1 MTYFEIPIEKL
12 PHRNVADVLLITAT
26 PTETERVHE
35 QLDLICDGG
44 ILKVNDNNR
53 QIYYLGKCNGYNVVH
68 CQCGSMGT
76 QGEKSSIL
84 TTSEAIQTWSSIK
97 CVIMVGIA
105 FGMYEEDGQRFSD
118 VLVASKIYP
127 YENQRLNK
135 DNSIDYRGEFA
146 SSNQKLLDAFSVVS
160 DKWKWNNL
168 SSEKTKI
175 EICPLLSG
183 EKLVDNLSQ
192 RNKLKSSFPDCRGGE
207 MEGIGI
213 ASVCKRYEK
222 PWILLK
228 GICDFA
234 DGNKGENKK
243 EKQKDAASAAI
254 HACMMA
260 FNTDNFASLIGE
272 KIEFRYSDEDIDLNK
287 VFFVHYDVECEP
299 YYIVR
304 QLDSVIFPYLKKKSC
319 WVHGKSGIGKSE
331 LLTRNLLYN
340 NLNVVYVDL
349 SLCDKSDSDIAFTK
363 IYDSIC
369 DSLGHDSEQNLPY
382 EELIKAMAKLLN
394 DKFSHGYI
402 YLLIDEIPYSDKQ
415 VFSSFVDKVCAMIKF
430 IGRNFRTVN
439 VYFMLSSIVSPLE
452 ILGDINV
459 INKYSQHIKF
469 IEIGDWSFDECHELI
484 DRLANSSGLKIRE
497 EMIEKLI
504 THAEFSPR
512 TIKKVLQEARAID
525 VFEINEA
532 IINQLT

>member
-1 MTYFEIPIEKL
+1 
-12 PHRNVADVLLITAT
+12 
-26 PTETERVHE
+26 
-35 QLDLICDGG
+35 
-44 ILKVNDNNR
+44 
-53 QIYYLGKCNGYNVVH
+53 
-68 CQCGSMGT
+68 
-76 QGEKSSIL
+76 
-84 TTSEAIQTWSSIK
+84 
-97 CVIMVGIA
+97 
-105 FGMYEEDGQRFSD
+105 
-118 VLVASKIYP
+118 
-127 YENQRLNK
+127 
-135 DNSIDYRGEFA
+135 
-146 SSNQKLLDAFSVVS
+146 
-160 DKWKWNNL
+160 
-168 SSEKTKI
+168 
-175 EICPLLSG
+175 
-183 EKLVDNLSQ
+183 
-192 RNKLKSSFPDCRGGE
+192 

-349 SLCDKSDSDIAFTK
+349 SLCDKLDSDIAFTK

-484 DRLANSSGLKIRE
+484 DRLANSSGLKISE

-525 VFEINEA
+525 MFEINEA